1 MIWPVRPC
9 LHPRALSGILTR
21 PLLRQTGHRMSIGG
35 LPRHLPQ
42 PAFPWSRSIFPVVD
56 PAPQI
61 RHSLSRCI
69 SMLLRFILYP
79 TLLRPFTTGP
89 SAPAR
94 PSVPPRWP
102 QTHPSRR
109 KCAGRRK
116 ARTCPR
122 SSARDTGSGGD
133 SVRRREYR
141 DTDSVRSRIGRTAGG
156 MLLSRWERSV
166 AFAVGLVAGRRTFAR
181 KSRIAQRRC

>member
-102 QTHPSRR
+102 QTRPSRR

-122 SSARDTGSGGD
+122 SSARDTGSGGG

-141 DTDSVRSRIGRTAGG
+141 DTDSVRSRLDMSVIHGVFPMTKWHSLTSVV
-156 MLLSRWERSV
+156 LL
-166 AFAVGLVAGRRTFAR
+166 AV
-181 KSRIAQRRC
+181 CC